1 VEGAREWA
9 LARAEVTPMSDD
21 FTDVARD
28 RGRDD
33 GAVDGGAGHGSSRR
47 AEPAE
52 SASDT
57 VLPLRRR
64 PIDIVFVV
72 FFVINLGFI
81 TYIVDLETLTVSD
94 PSDFEYPIWP
104 PPPLVDLVHWWGRNF
119 DPLLM
124 ARPAFW
130 RMTIWIDVLA
140 FGPFYVAAIY
150 AFVKGRDWIRPW
162 AFVWAGTMM
171 ANVAII
177 LLEEHSGIYATDR
190 FGIVLMANLP
200 WFLLPIA
207 LIARMLPSERPF
219 TAASTV
225 DG

>member
-1 VEGAREWA
+1 VRAGAT
-9 LARAEVTPMSDD
+9 LARAEVTAMTDD
-21 FTDVARD
+21 GRRD
-28 RGRDD
+28 R
-33 GAVDGGAGHGSSRR
+33 AVRR
-47 AEPAE
+47 
-52 SASDT
+52 
-57 VLPLRRR
+57 VLPLRQR
-64 PIDIVFVV
+64 PMDIVFVV
-72 FFVINLGFI
+72 FFAINLGFI
-81 TYIVDLETLTVSD
+81 TYIVDIETLTVSD
-94 PSDFEYPIWP
+94 PYDFDYPIWP
-104 PPPLVDLVHWWGRNF
+104 PPPFVDLVHWWGRNF

-150 AFVKGRDWIRPW
+150 AFVKGRNWIRPW

-207 LIARMLPSERPF
+207 LIARMLPSNRPF
-219 TAASTV
+219 DAASRAASGPASIV
-225 DG
+225 DA

>member
-1 VEGAREWA
+1 
-9 LARAEVTPMSDD
+9 
-21 FTDVARD
+21 
-28 RGRDD
+28 
-33 GAVDGGAGHGSSRR
+33 
-47 AEPAE
+47 
-52 SASDT
+52 
-57 VLPLRRR
+57 
-64 PIDIVFVV
+64 VFVV
-72 FFVINLGFI
+72 FFVVNLGFI

-94 PSDFEYPIWP
+94 PNDFDYPIWP

-150 AFVKGRDWIRPW
+150 AFVKGRNWIRPW

-207 LIARMLPSERPF
+207 LIARMLPWERPF
-219 TAASTV
+219 DAPSTV